1 MLTICQSTIHYCR
14 LRTQKYLQ
22 KSLSSRKKWIHNQS
36 TSFVIMKPSGCPGS
50 KMQETLM
57 VGRVMVQVPNEAV
70 GWPASKM
77 QETLMVGRVM
87 VQVPNEAFRMA
98 CFKDAGNP
106 NGWKSHGTSSNYSGR
121 SPSSHCQYQIH
132 DTCDYIA
139 AADRAII

>member
-36 TSFVIMKPSGCPGS
+36 TSFEIMKPSGCPG
-50 KMQETLM
+50 
-57 VGRVMVQVPNEAV
+57 
-70 GWPASKM
+70 SKM

-106 NGWKSHGTSSNYSGR
+106 NGWKSHGPSSNYSGR

-132 DTCDYIA
+132 MRHYIA
-139 AADRAII
+139 AGDQATTERLLLILVSTL